1 MTWPGAIRRS
11 LGFVGD
17 PASLAARS
25 SLHKQ
30 LPVHRTS
37 VAKLRR
43 AATKFAARRG
53 ATARQ
58 CEDIALAVSE
68 AASNAVVHAYPRS
81 ERGTVGM
88 RARASSGVIE
98 IVVTDTGIGMPT
110 SNPAE
115 DTGYGLAIMRELA
128 DHFEIQ
134 SGDPPGVRV
143 RMTFSIG

>member
-1 MTWPGAIRRS
+1 MQ
-11 LGFVGD
+11 
-17 PASLAARS
+17 
-25 SLHKQ
+25 KQ

-43 AATKFAARRG
+43 AAVKFAARRG

-68 AASNAVVHAYPRS
+68 AVSNAVLHAYPRS
-81 ERGTVGM
+81 EHGTVAI

-110 SNPAE
+110 TDAAE
-115 DTGYGLAIMRELA
+115 HTGYGLAIMRELA
-128 DHFEIQ
+128 DQFEIQ
-134 SGDPPGVRV
+134 SADRPGVRV
-143 RMTFSIG
+143 RMTFPIGDGAVLGDRSDSAGLTV